1 VRKIDWYI
9 FRQLLTGTLVVS
21 VTLTGV
27 VWLMQS
33 LRFIEMIVN
42 RGLSVSVFVYFTL
55 LLLPSILSLILPIAI
70 VIAVIFTY
78 NRLSSDSELVVIR
91 AGGSSHI
98 SLAKPALW
106 LSILGTLLCYSL
118 TIYVLP
124 SSFRAFKDLQFK
136 LRNSFPAV
144 LLQEGV
150 FSQISK
156 GITVYIEERT
166 ADGSLKSIVIHDSR
180 KPTAPVTMMA
190 DKGLITSGKNGPR
203 IILIKGNRQLVDNV
217 SRQLSLLYFDRYSL
231 DLTTVDTVKTVRW
244 REPKERYLHE
254 LFHPKEEEKTLYNY
268 HKLRMEGHYR
278 LSMPLLPVCL
288 VLVALAVLLQSG
300 GMRRSQI
307 WHVIT
312 AAGLSIFIISSHF
325 GLQNLGVKHPKLM
338 PGIYLT
344 LVFPAACAFFLLT
357 PGFNMFRRFSAPK
370 NSEVDQS

>member
-1 VRKIDWYI
+1 M
-9 FRQLLTGTLVVS
+9 S

-33 LRFIEMIVN
+33 LRFIEKIVN

-55 LLLPSILSLILPIAI
+55 LLLPSILSLILPISI

-98 SLAKPALW
+98 SLAKPALC
-106 LSILGTLLCYSL
+106 LSIIVTLLCYSL

-166 ADGSLKSIVIHDSR
+166 TDGSLKSIVIHDSR
-180 KPTAPVTMMA
+180 KPNAPVTMMA
-190 DKGLITSGKNGPR
+190 DQGLITQGKNGPR

-217 SRQLSLLYFDRYSL
+217 SGQLSLLYFDRYSL

-254 LFHPKEEEKTLYNY
+254 LFHPNEEEKTLYNY

-288 VLVALAVLLQSG
+288 VLVALAVLLQSN

-312 AAGLSIFIISSHF
+312 AAVLSIFIISSHF
-325 GLQNLGVKHPKLM
+325 GIQNLGVKHPKLM
-338 PGIYLT
+338 PGIYLI
-344 LVFPAACAFFLLT
+344 LVFPAAFALFLLT
-357 PGFNMFRRFSAPK
+357 PRLNLFRWFNAPK
-370 NSEVDQS
+370 NSEVDQSRDR